1 MSCKKAFAFDGVPD
15 SLGFGTLSD
24 DGEGGLFG
32 SVNFQGCAAIQLN
45 PATVNAV
52 GNIGEPVNGSLSIA
66 LNPVTVNAVGNI
78 GEPVNGTAA
87 IQLNPVTVNAV
98 GNIGEPVNGSLSIA
112 LNSATVNA
120 VAKVYNFDRDISLQ
134 GSIKIQNENLNLI
147 LSLDSIGLSSS
158 ISIGNLAFNSSFE
171 SAIVSEQI

>member
-52 GNIGEPVNGSLSIA
+52 GNIGEPVNG
-66 LNPVTVNAVGNI
+66 
-78 GEPVNGTAA
+78 TAA

-98 GNIGEPVNGSLSIA
+98 GNIGEPVNGSLSIT

>member
-1 MSCKKAFAFDGVPD
+1 MSCKKAFAFDGVSN

-24 DGEGGLFG
+24 EGEGGLFG
-32 SVNFQGCAAIQLN
+32 SVNFQGCAAVALN

-52 GNIGEPVNGSLSIA
+52 GNIGEPVNGSLIVA
-66 LNPVTVNAVGNI
+66 LNSA
-78 GEPVNGTAA
+78 
-87 IQLNPVTVNAV
+87 TVNAV
-98 GNIGEPVNGSLSIA
+98 GNIGEPVNGSLSIT
-112 LNSATVNA
+112 LNSATVN
-120 VAKVYNFDRDISLQ
+120 VVGKVYNFDRDISLQ
-134 GSIKIQNENLNLI
+134 GSIKIQNENLNLV